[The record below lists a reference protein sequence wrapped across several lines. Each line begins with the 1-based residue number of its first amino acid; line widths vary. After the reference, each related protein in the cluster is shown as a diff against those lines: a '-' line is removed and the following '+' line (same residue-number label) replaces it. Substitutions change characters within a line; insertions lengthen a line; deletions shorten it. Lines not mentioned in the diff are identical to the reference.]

1 MQLNSGFHKLLKYG
15 LGLLA
20 FLKENTFCNLQ
31 NDILMRYGKTVQL
44 VQKEFY
50 KIIIIDLIATE
61 INGNRTQFLSF
72 LSPSCQLSNH
82 LLNSNLSQ
90 LCNESVLLCH
100 RNKLIRIAGIIV
112 NSHQRLKAHNFLS
125 FAVYLRLINHVER
138 IFLNGLLHLL

>member
-1 MQLNSGFHKLLKYG
+1 
-15 LGLLA
+15 
-20 FLKENTFCNLQ
+20 
-31 NDILMRYGKTVQL
+31 MRNGKTVQL

-82 LLNSNLSQ
+82 LLNRNLSQ
-90 LCNESVLLCH
+90 LCNEAILLCN

-112 NSHQRLKAHNFLS
+112 YTHQGFKAHNFLS

-138 IFLNGLLHLL
+138 IFLNCLLHLL

>member
-31 NDILMRYGKTVQL
+31 NDILMRNGKTIQL

-82 LLNSNLSQ
+82 LLNRNLSQ
-90 LCNESVLLCH
+90 LRNEAILLCN

-112 NSHQRLKAHNFLS
+112 YAHQGFKAHNFLS

-138 IFLNGLLHLL
+138 IFLNCLLHLL